1 MNDNTADF
9 CHVPKIVQT
18 KIIMIKKHIPNT
30 VTLSNLLCGCLAL
43 ISIFTNQ
50 LDMVPFFIG
59 ISLLAD
65 YFDGLLA
72 RLLKVNSPMGREL
85 DSLADMVSF
94 GVVPGAMLYYLINQS
109 KGIGGI
115 NFEDPSTLVGLVGFL
130 VTLFSCVR
138 LAKFNLDTRQTEGF
152 VGLNTPA
159 CTIFVLGLLL
169 ITLYNLQD
177 MRSLVLNEVFL
188 YGVSVVLSYLLIAE
202 IPMFS
207 FKFKSL
213 ELKGNKIRVSFIAVI
228 IACVAIF
235 DFGIALSLIILLY
248 ILISVVLWTGGVLKR
263 EKREF

>member
-1 MNDNTADF
+1 
-9 CHVPKIVQT
+9 
-18 KIIMIKKHIPNT
+18 MIKKYIPNT
-30 VTLSNLLCGCLAL
+30 VTLANLLCGCLAL

-50 LDMVPFFIG
+50 IEMVPFFIG

-109 KGIGGI
+109 KGIVGADFG
-115 NFEDPSTLVGLVGFL
+115 DLSTLIGLVGFL

-169 ITLYNLQD
+169 IALGDLRG
-177 MRSLVLNEVFL
+177 MRSFILNEVFL
-188 YGVSVVLSYLLIAE
+188 YGIAVVLSYLLIAE

-213 ELKGNKIRVSFIAVI
+213 TIKGNKIRVSFIGFTI
-228 IACVAIF
+228 LCFCIF
-235 DFGIALSLIILLY
+235 KFGIALSLIILFY
-248 ILISVVLWTGGVLKR
+248 ILISIVLWMGGMLKR
-263 EKREF
+263 EKRAF

>member
-1 MNDNTADF
+1 
-9 CHVPKIVQT
+9 
-18 KIIMIKKHIPNT
+18 MIKKHIPNT
-30 VTLSNLLCGCLAL
+30 VTLANLLCGCLAL

-50 LDMVPFFIG
+50 LEMVPFFIG

-94 GVVPGAMLYYLINQS
+94 GVVPGAMLYYLMNQTR
-109 KGIGGI
+109 GIAGVDFG
-115 NFEDPSTLVGLVGFL
+115 DPSTLLGLVGFL

-169 ITLYNLQD
+169 ITLGDLYG
-177 MRSLVLNEVFL
+177 MKTFVLNEVFL
-188 YGVSVVLSYLLIAE
+188 YSVAVVLSYLLIAE

-213 ELKGNKIRVSFIAVI
+213 ELKGNKIRVSFILVTI
-228 IACVAIF
+228 LCLGSF
-235 DFGIALSLIILLY
+235 KFGAALSLIILFY
-248 ILISVVLWTGGVLKR
+248 ILISILLWMGGMLKR
-263 EKREF
+263 EKRAF

>member
-1 MNDNTADF
+1 
-9 CHVPKIVQT
+9 
-18 KIIMIKKHIPNT
+18 MIKKHIPNT

-43 ISIFTNQ
+43 LSILTNQ
-50 LDMVPFFIG
+50 IQWVPIFIF

-72 RLLKVNSPMGREL
+72 RLLKVNSPVGREL

-94 GVVPGAMLYYLINQS
+94 GVVPGVMLFYMINQACA
-109 KGIGGI
+109 IRQI
-115 NFEDPSTLVGLVGFL
+115 NFNDPSTFVGVAGFT
-130 VTLFSCVR
+130 VTIFSCLR

-169 ITLYNLQD
+169 MSHNNLYGLQD
-177 MRSLVLNEVFL
+177 MIINEWVLIPAAL
-188 YGVSVVLSYLLIAE
+188 ILSYLLIAE

-213 ELKGNKIRVSFIAVI
+213 ELKGNKIRLSFMVVI
-228 IACVAIF
+228 VLCLLLFKLGA
-235 DFGIALSLIILLY
+235 ALSLIILCY
-248 ILISVVLWTGGVLKR
+248 ALISVILWMMGALKR

>member
-1 MNDNTADF
+1 
-9 CHVPKIVQT
+9 
-18 KIIMIKKHIPNT
+18 MIKKHIPNT

-43 ISIFTNQ
+43 LSILTNQ
-50 LDMVPFFIG
+50 IEWAPIFIF

-72 RLLKVNSPMGREL
+72 RLLKVNSPVGREL

-94 GVVPGAMLYYLINQS
+94 GVVPGVMLFYMINEAREIRQ
-109 KGIGGI
+109 IT
-115 NFEDPSTLVGLVGFL
+115 FEDVSTFWGVVGFA
-130 VTLFSCVR
+130 VTIFSCVR

-169 ITLYNLQD
+169 MSHNNLYNVRDLIINEW
-177 MRSLVLNEVFL
+177 VLIPTAL
-188 YGVSVVLSYLLIAE
+188 VLSYLLIAE

-213 ELKGNKIRVSFIAVI
+213 TLKGNKIRLSFILIVVLCLLLFELGA
-228 IACVAIF
+228 
-235 DFGIALSLIILLY
+235 ALSLIILCY
-248 ILISVVLWTGGVLKR
+248 VLISIILWTMGALKR
-263 EKREF
+263 EKRAF

>member
-1 MNDNTADF
+1 
-9 CHVPKIVQT
+9 
-18 KIIMIKKHIPNT
+18 MIKKHIPNT
-30 VTLSNLLCGCLAL
+30 VTLANLLCGCLAL

-50 LDMVPFFIG
+50 LEVVPLFIG
-59 ISLLAD
+59 ISLLTD

-109 KGIGGI
+109 RGIVGVD
-115 NFEDPSTLVGLVGFL
+115 FSDPSTLVGLVGFL

-169 ITLYNLQD
+169 IVLGDLRG
-177 MRSLVLNEVFL
+177 MRSFILHEAFL
-188 YGVSVVLSYLLIAE
+188 YGAAVVLSYLLIAE

-213 ELKGNKIRVSFIAVI
+213 TLKGNKIRVSFIAFTVL
-228 IACVAIF
+228 CFCIF
-235 DFGIALSLIILLY
+235 KFGIALSLIILFY
-248 ILISVVLWTGGVLKR
+248 ILVSIVLWMGGMLKR
-263 EKREF
+263 EKRAF

>member
-1 MNDNTADF
+1 
-9 CHVPKIVQT
+9 
-18 KIIMIKKHIPNT
+18 MIKKHIPNT

-43 ISIFTNQ
+43 LSILTNQ
-50 LDMVPFFIG
+50 IQWVPFFIG
-59 ISLLAD
+59 VSLLAD

-72 RLLKVNSPMGREL
+72 RLLKVNSPVGREL

-94 GVVPGAMLYYLINQS
+94 GVVPGMMLFYLINEA
-109 KGIGGI
+109 KGINQI
-115 NFEDPSTLVGLVGFL
+115 IFDDPSTFIGVLGFS
-130 VTLFSCVR
+130 VTIFSCLR

-169 ITLYNLQD
+169 MAHHDIRNLHD
-177 MRSLVLNEVFL
+177 VIVNETVLIPIAFA
-188 YGVSVVLSYLLIAE
+188 LSYLLIAE

-213 ELKGNKIRVSFIAVI
+213 ELKGNKIRLSFIGVVI
-228 IACVAIF
+228 LCF
-235 DFGIALSLIILLY
+235 LSFELGIALSLIILCY
-248 ILISVVLWTGGVLKR
+248 IVISVVLWLMGALKR

>member
-1 MNDNTADF
+1 
-9 CHVPKIVQT
+9 
-18 KIIMIKKHIPNT
+18 MIKKHIPNT

-43 ISIFTNQ
+43 LSILTDQ
-50 LDMVPFFIG
+50 IQWVPFFICV
-59 ISLLAD
+59 SLLAD

-72 RLLKVNSPMGREL
+72 RLLKVNSPVGREL

-94 GVVPGAMLYYLINQS
+94 GVVPGMMLFYLINEA
-109 KGIGGI
+109 KGINQI
-115 NFEDPSTLVGLVGFL
+115 NFEDPSTFIGLLGFS
-130 VTLFSCVR
+130 VTIFSCLR

-169 ITLYNLQD
+169 MAHENIRNLHD
-177 MRSLVLNEVFL
+177 VIVNEAVLIPIAFA
-188 YGVSVVLSYLLIAE
+188 LSYLLIAE

-213 ELKGNKIRVSFIAVI
+213 ELKGNKIRLSFIVV
-228 IACVAIF
+228 VALCLLRF
-235 DFGIALSLIILLY
+235 ELGIALSLIILCY
-248 ILISVVLWTGGVLKR
+248 IVISVVLWLMGALKR

>member
-1 MNDNTADF
+1 
-9 CHVPKIVQT
+9 
-18 KIIMIKKHIPNT
+18 MIKKHIPNT

-43 ISIFTNQ
+43 LSILTNQ
-50 LDMVPFFIG
+50 IHWVPIFIS

-94 GVVPGAMLYYLINQS
+94 GVVPGMMLFYMINEA
-109 KGIGGI
+109 KGIRQI
-115 NFEDPSTLVGLVGFL
+115 NFEDPATFIGLLGFS
-130 VTLFSCVR
+130 VTIFSCLR

-169 ITLYNLQD
+169 MEHNNIRNLHD
-177 MRSLVLNEVFL
+177 VIVNEMVLIPIAFA
-188 YGVSVVLSYLLIAE
+188 LSYLLIAE

-213 ELKGNKIRVSFIAVI
+213 TWKGNKIRVSFIVVI
-228 IACVAIF
+228 ILCLLLFELGA
-235 DFGIALSLIILLY
+235 ALSLIILCY
-248 ILISVVLWTGGVLKR
+248 IVISVVLWMMGALKR
-263 EKREF
+263 EKRAF